1 MIRFDIKKIKQMQE
15 SELLH
20 LLQLNFNFS
29 YDFAKISDSNNKLNY
44 LLFNI
49 PTNKNILFDWC
60 ESGNFKTSDSSQ
72 KKVFYFTLLKKI
84 TGNLF
89 ELHQHLLKPNLNL
102 IRPELIVFCEN
113 HSTIKEIQ
121 WLVLPSDLHV
131 GIPVSLIKQKSGNLW
146 NYISANKAELK
157 NIVMSHYQLVVE
169 DRYKEAGDLL
179 DNYFEYKSLNNY
191 YVDFEQKAEKT
202 NRKTKTKGKTIINNN
217 SKSSKNKKSYKDSE
231 FIKYPKSRRK
241 TKANNNSFVKRIINR
256 LKNINRYKKSVPSE
270 TTVPINPQDDLFR
283 LAMLSEGPPGTLAES
298 KGIRAFVLVDE
309 FLIGRDKMICDLV
322 LTQSTIGRVHAR
334 ISRHGSHY
342 FLEDLG
348 SANGT
353 TLDEKKLNKHQT
365 YLLPDQCRLKF
376 AEQTFYFHVE

>member
-1 MIRFDIKKIKQMQE
+1 M
-15 SELLH
+15 
-20 LLQLNFNFS
+20 
-29 YDFAKISDSNNKLNY
+29 
-44 LLFNI
+44 
-49 PTNKNILFDWC
+49 
-60 ESGNFKTSDSSQ
+60 
-72 KKVFYFTLLKKI
+72 
-84 TGNLF
+84 
-89 ELHQHLLKPNLNL
+89 HQHLLKPNLNL

-256 LKNINRYKKSVPSE
+256 LKNINRYKNLSLVRR
-270 TTVPINPQDDLFR
+270 QFR
-283 LAMLSEGPPGTLAES
+283 LIL
-298 KGIRAFVLVDE
+298 R
-309 FLIGRDKMICDLV
+309 MICFV
-322 LTQSTIGRVHAR
+322 
-334 ISRHGSHY
+334 
-342 FLEDLG
+342 
-348 SANGT
+348 
-353 TLDEKKLNKHQT
+353 
-365 YLLPDQCRLKF
+365 
-376 AEQTFYFHVE
+376 

>member
-1 MIRFDIKKIKQMQE
+1 MNQYIRLDIKNIEQMQE

-20 LLQLNFNFS
+20 LLQFNF
-29 YDFAKISDSNNKLNY
+29 DFSNEFIKISDSKNQLNY
-44 LLFNI
+44 LLFDI
-49 PTNKNILFDWC
+49 PTDKYILFDWC
-60 ESGNFKTSDSSQ
+60 ESENFKTADCSLQ
-72 KKVFYFTLLKKI
+72 KAFYFTLLKII
-84 TGNLF
+84 TDNLS

-102 IRPELIVFCEN
+102 IRPELIAFCQN
-113 HSTIKEIQ
+113 HSIITEIQ
-121 WLVLPSDLHV
+121 WFVLPSDLHV
-131 GIPVSLIKQKSGNLW
+131 GIPGSAIRQKAGNLW
-146 NYISANKAELK
+146 NYIASDKSDLK
-157 NIVMSHYQLVVE
+157 NIVMSHYQLIAE
-169 DRYKEAGDLL
+169 DRHKEARDLL
-179 DNYFEYKSLNNY
+179 DNYIENEALINHSAN
-191 YVDFEQKAEKT
+191 FEQKSEKASRET
-202 NRKTKTKGKTIINNN
+202 KAKRKSEIMKNSKTI
-217 SKSSKNKKSYKDSE
+217 KNKKSYKNGL
-231 FIKYPKSRRK
+231 IKKIVY
-241 TKANNNSFVKRIINR
+241 R
-256 LKNINRYKKSVPSE
+256 LKNVNKYKKTVPSE

-298 KGIRAFVLVDE
+298 EGMRAFILVDE

-376 AEQTFYFHVE
+376 AERTFYFHVE